1 MKDHDQR
8 LPMIPRLE
16 EADTERRY
24 QQAKEYFRQSAG
36 AAARVNA
43 ALVVCVGVYL
53 VRLARLAWE
62 GLRAVWARWRR

>member
-1 MKDHDQR
+1 MKDQEH

-16 EADTERRY
+16 KKDTERRY

-53 VRLARLAWE
+53 VRLTRLVWE
-62 GLRAVWARWRR
+62 GLRVAWARLRS